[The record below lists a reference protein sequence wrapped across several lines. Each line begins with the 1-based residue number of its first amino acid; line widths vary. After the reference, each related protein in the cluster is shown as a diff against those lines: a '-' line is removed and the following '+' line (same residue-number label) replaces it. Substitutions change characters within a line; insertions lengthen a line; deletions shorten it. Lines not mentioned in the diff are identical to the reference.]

1 MNLSVLPNL
10 VCEKCI
16 GYGSCI
22 EMYDITLA
30 GVQLCKHADVI
41 KSTPLHPNETGYLI
55 LFKIIKVSF
64 SFLRH
69 GTGTIHIHVH
79 VFHSQVE

>member
-1 MNLSVLPNL
+1 MSPNV
-10 VCEKCI
+10 VCKKCI
-16 GYGSCI
+16 DYGSCI

-64 SFLRH
+64 SFGNL
-69 GTGTIHIHVH
+69 VL
-79 VFHSQVE
+79 VQ

>member
-1 MNLSVLPNL
+1 
-10 VCEKCI
+10 
-16 GYGSCI
+16 
-22 EMYDITLA
+22 MYDITLA

-79 VFHSQVE
+79 VFYSQVE

>member
-1 MNLSVLPNL
+1 
-10 VCEKCI
+10 
-16 GYGSCI
+16 
-22 EMYDITLA
+22 MYDITLA

-64 SFLRH
+64 SFGNLVLVQKFSSVASLVKNQ
-69 GTGTIHIHVH
+69 GYFYLPVSFLQMYSI
-79 VFHSQVE
+79 F